1 MIKIGLSILGFV
13 FLFAVMPVPK
23 SLKRFIPYQQA
34 TITINTGTSY
44 QTMVGWEA
52 VAQVG
57 QIDEVSTVT
66 NRSNVN
72 PAFLNY
78 KNQLFDQAVNDLGIN
93 RLRLELRSG
102 LENTVDYSERYTNG
116 QINYNDWKVRRYEII
131 NDNNDPQVINPNGFK
146 FFELDFNIENVVIPL
161 RQLLAARGEKLY
173 LNLNYVDFGPSA
185 FEHKNAPEEFAEF
198 ILAAFLHMRDKYG
211 FTPDS
216 LEMILEP
223 DTNADWNATQIGNC
237 LVAAGNRL
245 RANGFNPDFVAPS
258 CTSMFNSLTYFDQ
271 MIQIPG
277 VSKFLSEISYHRYAG
292 ASNSALQGFATR
304 GAQYGMDTSHLELI
318 GATYNDLHDD
328 LTLANNSSWQQFT
341 LAFPSDGND
350 DVGGTYY
357 LINQSS
363 ISNPTLTLGSRA
375 KFLRQYFRF
384 IRSGAL
390 RINATTTSDTF
401 NPAAFVNTDGK
412 FVVVV
417 KALAGGNI
425 TLQGLPA
432 GTYGI
437 KYTTP
442 SQYNID
448 AADATIDSGQA
459 LNTSIPREGVITI
472 YGKSLPSV
480 VSVDAS
486 SYARASSPGQ
496 IEAAFGTGFPA
507 ETNVTLSAASIPLPT
522 KLSNVSV
529 RVNGVLAPLFF
540 VGVGGGQGA
549 GAFQIN
555 YQLPYQ
561 TQSGL
566 AKIEV
571 LNNDTTVS
579 TGYLIVAAVA
589 PGVFTIG
596 ATGKGQAV
604 AINQDFTLNGDTA
617 QNSNAKPEARG
628 RIVTLFANGPGV
640 KFINSANGQPLTPT
654 SGAAIPA
661 NPIYETQNKPIIT
674 VGGVPATVE
683 FSGLTPGFVGLWQM
697 NVTIPQDAPVGN
709 AVPVVIKLN
718 RRTTNLTTIAVN

>member
-1 MIKIGLSILGFV
+1 MLKMGLTILGV
-13 FLFAVMPVPK
+13 AILLSVAPLPK
-23 SLKRFIPYQQA
+23 SLRRLVTYQQA
-34 TITINTGTSY
+34 TITVGTGTSY

-52 VAQVG
+52 VAQAG

-116 QINYNDWKVRRYEII
+116 QINFNDWKVRRYEII

-146 FFELDFNIENVVIPL
+146 FFELDFNIENVVIPF

-198 ILAAFLHMRDKYG
+198 ILATFLHMRDKYG

-223 DTNADWNATQIGNC
+223 DTNAEWNAAQIGNC

-277 VSKFLSEISYHRYAG
+277 VTKFISEVSYHRYAG

-304 GAQYGMDTSHLELI
+304 GAQYGIDTSHLELI

-328 LTLANNSSWQQFT
+328 LTLANNSSWQQFV
-341 LAFPSDGND
+341 LAFPLGGND
-350 DVGGTYY
+350 DGSAYY
-357 LINQSS
+357 DVSS
-363 ISNPTLTLGSRA
+363 SNPNVPNVTLGSRA

-425 TLQGLPA
+425 MLQGLPA

-448 AADATIDSGQA
+448 AADATIESGQT

-507 ETNVTLSAASIPLPT
+507 DTNVTLSAASTPLPT

-529 RVNGVLAPLFF
+529 RVNGILAPLFF

-555 YQLPYQ
+555 YQVPYQ

-571 LNNDTTVS
+571 LNNDTPVS
-579 TGYLIVAAVA
+579 TGYLIVGTAT
-589 PGVFTIG
+589 PGVFTIA

-604 AINQDFTLNGDTA
+604 AINQDFSLNGDSA
-617 QNSNAKPEARG
+617 QNPNAKPEARG
-628 RIVTLFANGPGV
+628 RIVTFFANGSGG
-640 KFINSANGQPLTPT
+640 KYINPANGQALSPV
-654 SGAAIPA
+654 SGEAVPA
-661 NPIYETQNKPIIT
+661 NLIYATQTTPIVTI
-674 VGGVPATVE
+674 GGVPATVE
-683 FSGLTPGFVGLWQM
+683 FSGLTPGFVGLWQL